1 MTSELKNSITKF
13 DMQNA
18 FIDYLKKYNYKQESI
33 DQIIYLLEEICT
45 RETIKF
51 ENLDHLIG
59 GLITKY
65 DQGGTESTFGLANN
79 KTALN
84 SLKIYREFNVYFIQ
98 IVLLNKVVMAYNL
111 LFDLRGVQSFDI
123 GTHLEKDTQ
132 AESYRM
138 LITNYI
144 CVLTG
149 KRKNDKISIS
159 KFPPINHKKE
169 VICFYNKYK
178 VILQELEINRDQLYA
193 HFDHKIFSDKSRIIE
208 FEELTDLIQQL
219 IYLLDYGAPIELKR
233 SMHS

>member
-1 MTSELKNSITKF
+1 MLINRVKDS
-13 DMQNA
+13 
-18 FIDYLKKYNYKQESI
+18 FIDYLEKYNFKQELI
-33 DQIIYLLEEICT
+33 DQFIYLLEEICT

-59 GLITKY
+59 GLISKY
-65 DQGGTESTFGLANN
+65 DKGGTESTFGLANN
-79 KTALN
+79 KIALN

-98 IVLLNKVVMAYNL
+98 IVLLTKVVIAHNL
-111 LFDLRGVQSFDI
+111 LFDLRGVQSIDI

-169 VICFYNKYK
+169 VNSFYVKYK
-178 VILQELEINRDQLYA
+178 VILEELEINRDQLYA
-193 HFDHKIFSDKSRIIE
+193 HFDHKIFSDKDRIIE

-219 IYLLDYGAPIELKR
+219 IYLLDYGATIQLKR
-233 SMHS
+233 FMQ